1 MQTVCE
7 SRGPRAGCRR
17 FKPVATHL
25 DLRPR
30 RFQFVQKRVHAVLV
44 HMRHV
49 TSPPIGCRLTTGL
62 RSPVCRC
69 GVVHGADRAAFRG
82 PRPCDPPGG
91 GVKTATRSCWLT
103 AGWTCACPSLPV
115 EPLVKAHASGLAAR
129 GLCNSSSPGWA
140 GSQEQSGQRDMRK
153 EYARR
158 HVHSSK
164 FAVVSL
170 HPTQLPQSAACARG
184 LSLCRS

>member
-1 MQTVCE
+1 MT
-7 SRGPRAGCRR
+7 
-17 FKPVATHL
+17 
-25 DLRPR
+25 
-30 RFQFVQKRVHAVLV
+30 
-44 HMRHV
+44 HV

-115 EPLVKAHASGLAAR
+115 EPLVKAQAFWLGRTSCATAAAR
-129 GLCNSSSPGWA
+129 DGQGAKSKAAKGTCAKNMLVSMYIRANLQSSVFIPLNCHKA
-140 GSQEQSGQRDMRK
+140 LR
-153 EYARR
+153 A
-158 HVHSSK
+158 H
-164 FAVVSL
+164 
-170 HPTQLPQSAACARG
+170 AA
-184 LSLCRS
+184 